1 MIKWYWI
8 FISLSVGF
16 SLGFGLTFF
25 NIRRLLL
32 LAVKKPGGSLRPPG
46 ENKAVIPTKEVI
58 EKIVKATIKS
68 RDLGKITEEII
79 EELNNLPEYNL

>member
-8 FISLSVGF
+8 FVSLSVGI
-16 SLGFGLTFF
+16 SIGFGLTFF
-25 NIRRLLL
+25 NLRHLLL

-58 EKIVKATIKS
+58 KKIVETTIKS
-68 RDLGKITEEII
+68 RDLKKTTDEII
-79 EELNNLPEYNL
+79 EELNNLQEYRP

>member
-46 ENKAVIPTKEVI
+46 EIKKEVLEELKNDNARQEIIDKIKAVFDK
-58 EKIVKATIKS
+58 
-68 RDLGKITEEII
+68 
-79 EELNNLPEYNL
+79 